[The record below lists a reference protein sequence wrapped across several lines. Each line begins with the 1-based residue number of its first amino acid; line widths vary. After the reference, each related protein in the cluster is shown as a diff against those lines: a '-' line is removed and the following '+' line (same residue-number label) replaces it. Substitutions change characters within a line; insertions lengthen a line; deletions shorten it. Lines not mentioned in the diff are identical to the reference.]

1 MAPVTAGGLG
11 NLIPIDEAQLA
22 GKIDLSFWSECD
34 RMQAGWLQRSYSKV
48 PNVVQET
55 SYTTKRMDTKMNMK
69 RRAFLLQLSAGFA
82 AAALPGLGQTSA
94 PAQTAHREGAA
105 PAQGTHRPFV
115 HPGILQTRA
124 NLEFMKAK
132 IHAGAEPWKSSW
144 NLWLTGP
151 VGSLDFKPQP
161 FAHVVRGAYD
171 AGDKGGQALQQS
183 ASAAENHA
191 LQWYVTG
198 DEAHARKA
206 IEIFDAWSGTLADF
220 FENDAMLLAGWTGGQ
235 FCNAAEIL
243 RASYPAWSA
252 PSQEQFKRMLLTVY
266 VPLLRMFYPEANGN
280 WDAAIMYTL
289 LAIGVFCED
298 HQLMESVYRHFRTG
312 LVNSGITR
320 YVYPSGQ
327 CEESCRDQG
336 HTQLGLAYF
345 ANTCVVAWNQ
355 GVDLFAEA
363 DSRLALGFEY
373 TSRYMLGEDV
383 PAYGKIS
390 EETRG
395 RFSDTYHVI
404 LQHYR
409 YDKHIAMPYTEKAA
423 EKVLRAHSVAT
434 MFRGDDGKSPAN
446 LKPAPEPSK
455 IAVTAGAQKQTTG
468 AMSAG
473 AITVAPGE
481 SIQDAL
487 DKLKA
492 DNGCTLSLAAG
503 LHTLPAT
510 LKLPSGITIAGT
522 GIDCELFLDPA
533 KGKGE
538 AAIANSEPDMHDVV
552 LRDFVIE
559 GGDAPAA
566 SRDPNSDVGRRRLA
580 HGPVRAGIVFQSD
593 ETAALRNLRFE
604 HVTVRNCTYSAVELF
619 GAEQVNVFNCD
630 FSGSGGMVPPG
641 PGKNHNLK
649 MNHVSRVAISGSRFA
664 DSMWGHGVAV
674 IFGRDVNIRDCEI
687 TRNALDGV
695 MIAESRQVTVE
706 SCLAE
711 GNGGAGIALETWME
725 PNQNVVTRN
734 NALRNNVV
742 AG

>member
-1 MAPVTAGGLG
+1 
-11 NLIPIDEAQLA
+11 
-22 GKIDLSFWSECD
+22 
-34 RMQAGWLQRSYSKV
+34 LQSG
-48 PNVVQET
+48 
-55 SYTTKRMDTKMNMK
+55 
-69 RRAFLLQLSAGFA
+69 AGFA
-82 AAALPGLGQTSA
+82 AAALPGLGQTST
-94 PAQTAHREGAA
+94 PAKTAHREAA
-105 PAQGTHRPFV
+105 ARAQGTRRAIV

-124 NLEFMKAK
+124 DLEFMKAK
-132 IHAGAEPWKSSW
+132 IKAGEEPWKSAW

-171 AGDKGGQALQQS
+171 AGDRGGLALQQS

-252 PSQEQFKRMLLTVY
+252 RSQEQFKRMMLTVY

-298 HQLMESVYRHFRTG
+298 HNLMGSVYGHFRTG
-312 LVNSGITR
+312 PVNSGITH

-355 GVDLFAEA
+355 GVDLFGEA
-363 DSRLALGFEY
+363 DNRLALGFEY
-373 TSRYMLGEDV
+373 TARYMLGEDV
-383 PAYGKIS
+383 HCYGKIS
-390 EETRG
+390 EQTRG
-395 RFSDTYHVI
+395 RFSDTYEVI

-409 YDKHIAMPYTEKAA
+409 YDRHIAMPYTEKAA

-434 MFRGDDGKSPAN
+434 MFRGDDGRPPLT
-446 LKPAPEPSK
+446 LKPAPAPST
-455 IAVTAGAQKQTTG
+455 IAATAGAQAKPTG
-468 AMSAG
+468 AAV
-473 AITVAPGE
+473 AATVTVAAGE

-492 DNGCTLSLAAG
+492 NGGGTLSLAAG
-503 LHTLPAT
+503 LHILPAT

-522 GIDCELFLDPA
+522 GIDCELFLDFA

-538 AAIANSEPDMHDVV
+538 SAIANAEPDMHDVV
-552 LRDFVIE
+552 LRDFVVE
-559 GGDAPAA
+559 GGGAPAA
-566 SRDPNSDVGRRRLA
+566 SLDPNSDVGRRRLA
-580 HGPVRAGIVFQSD
+580 HGPIRAGIVFQSD
-593 ETAALRNLRFE
+593 EKAALRNLKFE
-604 HVTVRNCTYSAVELF
+604 HITVRNCTYSAVELF
-619 GAEQVNVFNCD
+619 GAENVNVFNCD

-649 MNHVSRVAISGSRFA
+649 MNRVAHVAISGSRFA

-674 IFGRDVNIRDCEI
+674 IFGRDVTIRDCEI

-706 SCLAE
+706 GCLAE
-711 GNGGAGIALETWME
+711 GNGGAGIAQETWME
-725 PNQNVVTRN
+725 PNQGVAAKNNV
-734 NALRNNVV
+734 LRNNV
-742 AG
+742 AEG

>member
-1 MAPVTAGGLG
+1 M
-11 NLIPIDEAQLA
+11 
-22 GKIDLSFWSECD
+22 
-34 RMQAGWLQRSYSKV
+34 
-48 PNVVQET
+48 
-55 SYTTKRMDTKMNMK
+55 
-69 RRAFLLQLSAGFA
+69 RRRTFLLQSGAGLA
-82 AAALPGLGQTSA
+82 AAALPGSGQTPVPRSV
-94 PAQTAHREGAA
+94 AHRDEVAPPSGAR
-105 PAQGTHRPFV
+105 RPIV
-115 HPGILQTRA
+115 HPGILQTRGD
-124 NLEFMKAK
+124 LEFMKAK
-132 IHAGAEPWKSSW
+132 IHAGAEPWKSAWSVCIS
-144 NLWLTGP
+144 GA
-151 VGSLDFKPQP
+151 VASLDFKPQP
-161 FAHVVRGAYD
+161 VAHVVRGAYD
-171 AGDKGGQALQQS
+171 AGDRGGQALQQS
-183 ASAAENHA
+183 ANAAENHA
-191 LQWYVTG
+191 LQWYVSG
-198 DEAHARKA
+198 DKAHARKA

-220 FENDAMLLAGWTGGQ
+220 SENDAMLLAGWTGGQ
-235 FCNAAEIL
+235 FANAAEIL
-243 RASYPAWSA
+243 RATYPAWSR

-298 HQLMESVYRHFRTG
+298 HQLIESVYRHFRTG
-312 LVNSGITR
+312 PVNSGITH

-355 GVDLFAEA
+355 GVDLFGEA
-363 DSRLALGFEY
+363 DNRLALGFEY
-373 TSRYMLGEDV
+373 TARYMLGEDV
-383 PAYGKIS
+383 PAYGKLS

-423 EKVLRAHSVAT
+423 AKVLRAHSPAT
-434 MFRGDDGKSPAN
+434 MFRGDDGKPPAK
-446 LKPAPEPSK
+446 LKPAPEPST
-455 IAVTAGAQKQTTG
+455 IAATAGAQAKPTG
-468 AMSAG
+468 PAVA
-473 AITVAPGE
+473 ATVNVAPGE

-487 DKLKA
+487 DKLKV
-492 DNGCTLSLAAG
+492 NGGGTLSLAAG

-510 LKLPSGITIAGT
+510 LKLPSGITIVGT

-538 AAIANSEPDMHDVV
+538 AAIANAEPDMHDVV

-566 SRDPNSDVGRRRLA
+566 SRDPNSDVGKRRLE
-580 HGPVRAGIVFQSD
+580 HGPIRAGIVFQSD
-593 ETAALRNLRFE
+593 ETAALRNLKFE
-604 HVTVRNCTYSAVELF
+604 QITVRNCTYNAVELF
-619 GAEQVNVFNCD
+619 GAENVNVFNCD

-649 MNHVSRVAISGSRFA
+649 MNRVAHVAISGSRFA

-674 IFGRDVNIRDCEI
+674 IFGRDVTIRDCEI

-706 SCLAE
+706 GCLGE
-711 GNGGAGIALETWME
+711 GNGGAGIAQETWME
-725 PNQNVVTRN
+725 PNQGVAARN
-734 NALRNNVV
+734 NVLRNNVV
-742 AG
+742 TG

>member
-1 MAPVTAGGLG
+1 M
-11 NLIPIDEAQLA
+11 
-22 GKIDLSFWSECD
+22 
-34 RMQAGWLQRSYSKV
+34 
-48 PNVVQET
+48 
-55 SYTTKRMDTKMNMK
+55 KMRIK
-69 RRAFLLQLSAGFA
+69 RRTLILQSGAGLVA
-82 AAALPGLGQTSA
+82 AAFPGLGQSPT
-94 PAQTAHREGAA
+94 PASHTHRDEAA
-105 PAQGTHRPFV
+105 PAPGAHRPIV

-124 NLEFMKAK
+124 DLEFMKAK
-132 IHAGAEPWKSSW
+132 IQAGEEPWRSVWSV
-144 NLWLTGP
+144 WLTGA
-151 VGSLDFKPQP
+151 VASLDFKPQP

-171 AGDKGGQALQQS
+171 AGDSGGMELQQS

-191 LQWYVTG
+191 LQWYITH

-243 RASYPAWSA
+243 RATYPGWSTR
-252 PSQEQFKRMLLTVY
+252 SQEQFKRMLLTVY

-289 LAIGVFCED
+289 LAIGIFCED

-312 LVNSGITR
+312 PVNSGITH
-320 YVYPSGQ
+320 YIYPSGQ
-327 CEESCRDQG
+327 CEETCRDQG
-336 HTQLGLAYF
+336 HVQLGLAYL
-345 ANTCVVAWNQ
+345 AQTCVAAWNQ

-363 DSRLALGFEY
+363 DNRLALGFEY
-373 TSRYMLGEDV
+373 TARYMLGEDV
-383 PAYGKIS
+383 PAYGKPS
-390 EETRG
+390 QETRG

-409 YDKHIAMPYTEKAA
+409 YEKHIAMPYTEKAA
-423 EKVLRAHSVAT
+423 AKVLRTHSVAT
-434 MFRGDDGKSPAN
+434 MFRGDGGKAPAI
-446 LKPAPEPSK
+446 LKAAPQPSK
-455 IAVTAGAQKQTTG
+455 IAVLAGAQAKPTG
-468 AMSAG
+468 AGMA
-473 AITVAPGE
+473 AAVTVAPGE
-481 SIQDAL
+481 SIQDVL

-492 DNGCTLSLAAG
+492 NGGGTLSLAAG
-503 LHTLPAT
+503 LHILPAT

-522 GIDCELFLDPA
+522 GIDCELFLDPV

-538 AAIANSEPDMHDVV
+538 AAIANAELEMHDVV

-580 HGPVRAGIVFQSD
+580 HGPIRSGIVFRSD
-593 ETAALRNLRFE
+593 KTAVLRNLKFE
-604 HVTVRNCTYSAVELF
+604 HITVRNCTCSAVELF
-619 GAEQVNVFNCD
+619 GAEQVNVVNCD

-649 MNHVSRVAISGSRFA
+649 MNHVSHVAISGSRFA

-674 IFGRDVNIRDCEI
+674 IFGHEVTMHDCEI

-695 MIAESRQVTVE
+695 MIAESRQVTVGG
-706 SCLAE
+706 CLAE
-711 GNGGAGIALETWME
+711 GNGRAGIAQQTWME
-725 PNQNVVTRN
+725 PNQGVVAKNNV
-734 NALRNNVV
+734 LRNNV
-742 AG
+742 ADG